1 MSLPEYSPETNN
13 ILALLNDDT
22 ASQLPSS
29 PTSSSSPSSSTP
41 ATNPQQS
48 HDNVSTRPM
57 NFSSAFSGNQR
68 PKRTAAIAASQNLA
82 LQAQTARQHYN
93 NDNNGYE
100 DFSLPNNSSREGG
113 GPGPNS
119 IAAAVARNGIQGDF
133 NVDDDPYRLPEPPG
147 ANDEMYAA
155 LLRSGASNLD
165 ELVQRTGEGEG
176 GKRGKRKKREQE
188 QEEGKGEGEPVKRGR
203 GRPRKDGKPPGTP
216 KSPPPPPKKRGRPSK
231 KDLNSKTAQPRQTTK
246 GKRKFVEDGDELA
259 LPTPPDQFQSLL
271 GGGGESYFPDLGAA
285 IPQLSPSSNNED
297 SDSESSSSDTSGS
310 QSGES
315 ERGEEREKKKRSRR
329 RNKKGEPPL
338 IPRIFRQ
345 ARLSRGEDEP
355 LLDLEVHEKEEK
367 EVEKEELTEEQK
379 NEIRRA
385 MNPVFATKLLEA
397 LEEHSE
403 YYDRAYRALH
413 EELLATQIEESLLQ
427 HVKEVVLVSEIKD
440 MVYEKQGVPPDH
452 QRLIYQGKQMED
464 QRTASDYDLK
474 DGSVIIMVLKL
485 KGCACGCGMYPPWA
499 DEDVTVKSEDG
510 VAIKGQA

>member
-13 ILALLNDDT
+13 ILALLNDDP
-22 ASQLPSS
+22 ASQLP
-29 PTSSSSPSSSTP
+29 SSPSSSTP

-48 HDNVSTRPM
+48 HDNASTRPM

-93 NDNNGYE
+93 DDNNGYE
-100 DFSLPNNSSREGG
+100 DFTLLNNSSREGG

-119 IAAAVARNGIQGDF
+119 IAAAVARNGIQGNF

-165 ELVQRTGEGEG
+165 ELVRQTGEGEG
-176 GKRGKRKKREQE
+176 GKRGKRKKRGQE
-188 QEEGKGEGEPVKRGR
+188 EEEGKVVGEPVKRGR

-216 KSPPPPPKKRGRPSK
+216 KSPPPPPKKRGRPSR
-231 KDLNSKTAQPRQTTK
+231 KDLNSKTAQPRQTTT
-246 GKRKFVEDGDELA
+246 GKRKLVEDGDELG
-259 LPTPPDQFQSLL
+259 LPTPPDQFQSVS
-271 GGGGESYFPDLGAA
+271 GGGESYFPDLGAA

-297 SDSESSSSDTSGS
+297 SDSESISSATSGS
-310 QSGES
+310 QSDGS
-315 ERGEEREKKKRSRR
+315 ERGQEREKKKRRRR

-385 MNPVFATKLLEA
+385 MNPFEFFL
-397 LEEHSE
+397 S
-403 YYDRAYRALH
+403 
-413 EELLATQIEESLLQ
+413 
-427 HVKEVVLVSEIKD
+427 LVSLHFHSLTLPI
-440 MVYEKQGVPPDH
+440 
-452 QRLIYQGKQMED
+452 R
-464 QRTASDYDLK
+464 R
-474 DGSVIIMVLKL
+474 
-485 KGCACGCGMYPPWA
+485 
-499 DEDVTVKSEDG
+499 
-510 VAIKGQA
+510 